1 MRSAWAAGLHL
12 RSRTDEQ
19 RGEGIEVK
27 HIQQGA
33 LIHDGYE
40 RPCHATPGLSGT
52 QTRSAAVE
60 ALLVSAGVV
69 ALAEI
74 GDKTQLLALVLAA
87 RFRAPLPVILGIL
100 TATLSNHFVAG
111 AVGTLLA
118 AHISPAIMRWAL
130 AISFLAA
137 AAWMFIPDSEPQADA
152 RPGRFGAYGTT
163 VISFFLMEIGD
174 KTQLATVALAAKYQA
189 LIPVV
194 AGTTLGMLI
203 ADVPVIFLGRAAA
216 SRLPLKLVNRIA
228 AAAFVALAMLVLW
241 NAPA

>member
-40 RPCHATPGLSGT
+40 RPYHATPGLSRT

-87 RFRAPLPVILGIL
+87 RRAPK
-100 TATLSNHFVAG
+100 
-111 AVGTLLA
+111 
-118 AHISPAIMRWAL
+118 R
-130 AISFLAA
+130 SF
-137 AAWMFIPDSEPQADA
+137 WDPDRHPE
-152 RPGRFGAYGTT
+152 
-163 VISFFLMEIGD
+163 
-174 KTQLATVALAAKYQA
+174 
-189 LIPVV
+189 
-194 AGTTLGMLI
+194 
-203 ADVPVIFLGRAAA
+203 
-216 SRLPLKLVNRIA
+216 
-228 AAAFVALAMLVLW
+228 
-241 NAPA
+241 